1 MSVDRNNSIFNSSDE
16 GESSLNPE
24 NSSPGVNSPN
34 TQPKARIYTEE
45 VAQDQAEVHLGVDLG
60 RRLARLEVGNEFN
73 KQKLHNVSQKA
84 NNNTEAIAVENA
96 RIDDLE
102 AKVIS
107 LEARLTSEEKYG
119 LEAKEKIGELELKL
133 LKRDKEISELKEM
146 LAKHKA
152 GLAKQDERFDKLEA
166 ENCETRSQFVT
177 LLDTCKTFN
186 EELQSL
192 KKMNFEIKKEFVKE
206 ETILKSAT
214 KSKDVAKIP
223 LMSQRSNYFSQE
235 RVNQAYLPS
244 QEQMNQIYNP
254 NLYNSL
260 NSLPAGPVFYPQVE
274 DPTGLHFYP
283 PGTEAD
289 MMYPC
294 GSTHQSHGP
303 DVNTDFSG
311 YYYQWEKGQSL
322 YYKRTFNI
330 CKSTIM
336 NN

>member
-192 KKMNFEIKKEFVKE
+192 KKMNLEIKKEFVKE
-206 ETILKSAT
+206 STT
-214 KSKDVAKIP
+214 KSKAVSKVP
-223 LMSQRSNYFSQE
+223 LMSQRSNYFSEEQ
-235 RVNQAYLPS
+235 VNQVYVHK
-244 QEQMNQIYNP
+244 QEQINQIYNNP
-254 NLYNSL
+254 NQY
-260 NSLPAGPVFYPQVE
+260 NSLPAGPVFYPRVE
-274 DPTGLHFYP
+274 DPAGLHFYP

-289 MMYPC
+289 MMYHC
-294 GSTHQSHGP
+294 GSTHQSHGL
-303 DVNTDFSG
+303 DVNPDFSG

>member
-24 NSSPGVNSPN
+24 NSPPGVRSPKP
-34 TQPKARIYTEE
+34 QPKAPIYPDE
-45 VAQDQAEVHLGVDLG
+45 VAQDQAEVQLGVDLG

-73 KQKLHNVSQKA
+73 KQQLHNVSQKV
-84 NNNTEAIAVENA
+84 NNNTEAIAVEND

-119 LEAKEKIGELELKL
+119 LEAKEKIGKLELKL

-146 LAKHKA
+146 LAKQKA
-152 GLAKQDERFDKLEA
+152 ELAKHDERFDKLEA
-166 ENCETRSQFVT
+166 ENCETSSQFVT

-192 KKMNFEIKKEFVKE
+192 KKMNFEIKKEFFKE
-206 ETILKSAT
+206 ESLTSA
-214 KSKDVAKIP
+214 KLKDVTKVP
-223 LMSQRSNYFSQE
+223 LTSQRSNYISQELVNQTYLPKQE
-235 RVNQAYLPS
+235 RVNQTYLPS

-254 NLYNSL
+254 ALY

-274 DPTGLHFYP
+274 DPAGLHFYP

-289 MMYPC
+289 MMYHC
-294 GSTHQSHGP
+294 GSTHQSHGL
-303 DVNTDFSG
+303 DVNPDFSG
-311 YYYQWEKGQSL
+311 YYYQ
-322 YYKRTFNI
+322 
-330 CKSTIM
+330 
-336 NN
+336 

>member
-24 NSSPGVNSPN
+24 NSPPGVSSPN
-34 TQPKARIYTEE
+34 TQPKARIYPGE
-45 VAQDQAEVHLGVDLG
+45 VSQDQAEIQLGMDLG

-73 KQKLHNVSQKA
+73 KQQLHNVSQKA
-84 NNNTEAIAVENA
+84 NNNTEAIAVENG

-119 LEAKEKIGELELKL
+119 LEAKEKIGKLELKL

-146 LAKHKA
+146 LAKQKA
-152 GLAKQDERFDKLEA
+152 ELAKHDERFDKLEA
-166 ENCETRSQFVT
+166 ENCETSSQFVT

-192 KKMNFEIKKEFVKE
+192 KKMNFEIKKEFFKE
-206 ETILKSAT
+206 ESLTSA
-214 KSKDVAKIP
+214 KLKDVTKVP
-223 LMSQRSNYFSQE
+223 LTSQRSNYISQELVNQTYLPKQE
-235 RVNQAYLPS
+235 RVNQTYLPS

-254 NLYNSL
+254 ALY

-274 DPTGLHFYP
+274 DPAGLHFYP

-289 MMYPC
+289 MMYHC
-294 GSTHQSHGP
+294 GSTHQSHGL
-303 DVNTDFSG
+303 DVNPDFSG
-311 YYYQWEKGQSL
+311 YYYQ
-322 YYKRTFNI
+322 
-330 CKSTIM
+330 
-336 NN
+336 